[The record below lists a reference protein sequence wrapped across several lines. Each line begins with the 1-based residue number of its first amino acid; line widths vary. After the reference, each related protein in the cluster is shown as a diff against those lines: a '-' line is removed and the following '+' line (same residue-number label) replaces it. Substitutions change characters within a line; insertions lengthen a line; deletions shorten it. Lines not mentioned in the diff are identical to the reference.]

1 MIKLNGRFKLLSGNP
16 LDSHVTPLTK
26 NKTLPLVLANK
37 VGLIL
42 EEDIDSPG
50 GYKFILRKKPSVN
63 SKLSKEIEYLVSTEL
78 QHLDEGDVVRV
89 EGADSNV
96 RVLYRR
102 KSNQNSILIT
112 EQCNHYCLMCSQPP
126 KDIDDSYLIDEVFD
140 LIKVIPQDTKEI
152 GFTGG
157 EPTLFGDKFLDLIQ
171 LTKSYLPDTAL
182 HILSNGRTF
191 QDINYAR
198 SYAKIN
204 HPDVMIGIPI
214 YSDDPVMHDY
224 IVQAKNAFNETIRGI
239 LNLKS
244 LNQKVEIRVVIHKLN
259 AFQLSAIADF
269 IVRNLQ
275 FVDHVALMGLEIIGF
290 TRANLDLLW
299 IDQIEYKDELSRATQ
314 ILRNYGMSVSI
325 YNHQLCLVNEDVK
338 FAYRKSIS
346 DWKNEYVPECVECI
360 KKVECGG
367 FFTSSALY
375 KYSSNL
381 KPFKYKNE
389 ENYL

>member
-1 MIKLNGRFKLLSGNP
+1 MIKLNGRFKLLSGNS

-26 NKTLPLVLANK
+26 NMTLPLVLANK

-42 EEDIDSPG
+42 EEDINSPP

-63 SKLSKEIEYLVSTEL
+63 LKASKEIEYLVSTDL
-78 QHLDEGDVVRV
+78 QHLDEGDVIRV
-89 EGADSNV
+89 EGPDSNV

-126 KDIDDSYLIDEVFD
+126 KDIDDSYIIDEVFD
-140 LIKVIPQDTKEI
+140 LIKVIPQDTQEI

-182 HILSNGRTF
+182 HILSNGRAF

-198 SYAKIN
+198 NYAKIN

-299 IDQIEYKDELSRATQ
+299 IDQIEYKGELSKATQ
-314 ILRNYGMSVSI
+314 ILRNYGMNVSI

-346 DWKNEYVPECVECI
+346 DWKNEYVPTCEECI
-360 KKVECGG
+360 KKDECGG
-367 FFTSSALY
+367 FFTSSALH

-381 KPFKYKNE
+381 KPFKN
-389 ENYL
+389 

>member
-26 NKTLPLVLANK
+26 NMTLPLVLANK

-42 EEDIDSPG
+42 EEDIDSPQ

-63 SKLSKEIEYLVSTEL
+63 SKLSKEIEYLVSTDL
-78 QHLDEGDVVRV
+78 QHLDEGDIVRV
-89 EGADSNV
+89 EGVDSNV

-140 LIKVIPQDTKEI
+140 LIKVIPQDTQEI

-346 DWKNEYVPECVECI
+346 DWKNEYVPECVGCL
-360 KKVECGG
+360 KKEECGG

-381 KPFKYKNE
+381 KPFQDFIND
-389 ENYL
+389 

>member
-1 MIKLNGRFKLLSGNP
+1 MIKLNGKLKP
-16 LDSHVTPLTK
+16 LTVSQVDSHVTRLTK
-26 NKTLPLVLANK
+26 NRNLPMVLAGQY
-37 VGLIL
+37 GLIL
-42 EEDIDSPG
+42 DENIQSPL
-50 GYKFILRKKPSVN
+50 GYKFILRKKLPIN
-63 SKLSKEIEYLVSTEL
+63 LELTNGIEYLIPLDL
-78 QHLDEGDVVRV
+78 QHLDEGDIVRIDD
-89 EGADSNV
+89 ENRT
-96 RVLYRR
+96 RVLYRK

-126 KDIDDSYLIDEVFD
+126 KDIDDGYIIDEVFD
-140 LIKVIPQDTKEI
+140 LIKLIPKDTLEI

-157 EPTLFGDKFLDLIQ
+157 EPTLFGDKFLDLIN
-171 LTKSYLPDTAL
+171 LTKSYLPNTSL

-299 IDQIEYKDELSRATQ
+299 IDQIEYKDELSKAAKF
-314 ILRNYGMSVSI
+314 LKNYGMNVSI
-325 YNHQLCLVNEDVK
+325 YNHQLCLVNEDVQ

-346 DWKNEYVPECVECI
+346 DWKNEYVTECDGCL
-360 KKVECGG
+360 KKEECGG
-367 FFTSSALY
+367 FFTSSALHR
-375 KYSSNL
+375 YSSSL
-381 KPFKYKNE
+381 KPFKNKP
-389 ENYL
+389 

>member
-16 LDSHVTPLTK
+16 LDSYVTPLTK
-26 NKTLPLVLANK
+26 NMTLPLVLANK

-42 EEDIDSPG
+42 EEDIDSPQ
-50 GYKFILRKKPSVN
+50 GYKFILRKKPSVI
-63 SKLSKEIEYLVSTEL
+63 SKLSKEIEYLVSTDL

-89 EGADSNV
+89 EGPDNNV

-126 KDIDDSYLIDEVFD
+126 KDINDSYIIDEVFD
-140 LIKVIPQDTKEI
+140 LIKVIPQDTQEI

-182 HILSNGRTF
+182 HILSNGRAF
-191 QDINYAR
+191 QDFSYAR
-198 SYAKIN
+198 NYAKIN

-214 YSDDPVMHDY
+214 YSVDPVMHDY
-224 IVQAKNAFNETIRGI
+224 IVQTKNAFNETIRGI

-259 AFQLSAIADF
+259 AFHLSAIADF

-299 IDQIEYKDELSRATQ
+299 VDQIEYKDELSKATQ
-314 ILRNYGMSVSI
+314 ILRNYGMNVSI

-346 DWKNEYVPECVECI
+346 DWKNEYVSECVECV
-360 KKVECGG
+360 KKEECGG
-367 FFTSSALY
+367 FFTSSALH

-381 KPFKYKNE
+381 KPFRNNIE
-389 ENYL
+389 EYCI

>member
-26 NKTLPLVLANK
+26 NMTLPLVLANK

-42 EEDIDSPG
+42 EEDIDSPE

-63 SKLSKEIEYLVSTEL
+63 SKLSKEIEYLVSTDL

-346 DWKNEYVPECVECI
+346 DWKNEFVPECVECL
-360 KKVECGG
+360 KKEECGG

-381 KPFKYKNE
+381 KPFKFKNE
-389 ENYL
+389 ENSL